1 MWNNRKWSL
10 ALAVIVASA
19 LAVTLLSHAV
29 GWLLDRKTQA
39 WRKATA

>member
-1 MWNNRKWSL
+1 MATL
-10 ALAVIVASA
+10 IVASA